1 MFDSDPRALI
11 EDSLARCVPRRA
23 ILKQLVAMGL
33 ALPAASAL
41 LDACSGQAAG
51 GSSAKVTISLWTHT
65 HPPMIQLMKTL
76 IKEYEARHE
85 GVTIDYQQIPNN
97 EFGPKMLTALSS
109 GSGPDVI
116 NMDDVSLRGD
126 YIPKGL
132 VVPVDP
138 KALGY
143 ESVEALTS
151 RYIPGAFVGATGGD
165 GKIYGVP
172 LEYDAAAFGF
182 HFDQFQEAG
191 LDPSSPP
198 RTWGDVATMGRQ
210 LVQYQGG
217 TMVRQGFDFL
227 YLHSGW
233 YTDFIELLLHQTGGH
248 ILNSQRTASV
258 IAQSRSVQ
266 ALTIWNDLINKY
278 HVGDPHV
285 SSTDATVP
293 YSDFYTGKL
302 SMTVLIGPWAQ
313 AQMQQTYAGQYRQVK
328 MAAVPQVD
336 PSRPASRCYGYF
348 MAVNKASKVQE
359 EAWKFIAYVTS
370 QHDRWLSDVLFVQ
383 PIKGWQNT
391 AAARK
396 IDFIDVWA
404 ESYATAKFDEVGPH
418 WSEIE
423 DTLKSSIQDT
433 VFNGVPPET
442 SFTRAQSEIDRI
454 LKG

>member
-151 RYIPGAFVGATGGD
+151 RYIPGAFVGASGGD
-165 GKIYGVP
+165 GKVYGVS
-172 LEYDAAAFGF
+172 LEYAAAAFGF
-182 HFDQFQEAG
+182 HVDQFQGPGSILPVRSGRGATWPPWG
-191 LDPSSPP
+191 GSWCSIRAAPWSDRASTSSTSIRGGTRTSSSCSCTRPGGTSSTRRGRPPSSPSP
-198 RTWGDVATMGRQ
+198 GR
-210 LVQYQGG
+210 
-217 TMVRQGFDFL
+217 
-227 YLHSGW
+227 
-233 YTDFIELLLHQTGGH
+233 
-248 ILNSQRTASV
+248 
-258 IAQSRSVQ
+258 
-266 ALTIWNDLINKY
+266 
-278 HVGDPHV
+278 
-285 SSTDATVP
+285 
-293 YSDFYTGKL
+293 
-302 SMTVLIGPWAQ
+302 
-313 AQMQQTYAGQYRQVK
+313 
-328 MAAVPQVD
+328 
-336 PSRPASRCYGYF
+336 SRP
-348 MAVNKASKVQE
+348 
-359 EAWKFIAYVTS
+359 
-370 QHDRWLSDVLFVQ
+370 
-383 PIKGWQNT
+383 
-391 AAARK
+391 
-396 IDFIDVWA
+396 
-404 ESYATAKFDEVGPH
+404 
-418 WSEIE
+418 
-423 DTLKSSIQDT
+423 
-433 VFNGVPPET
+433 
-442 SFTRAQSEIDRI
+442 
-454 LKG
+454 